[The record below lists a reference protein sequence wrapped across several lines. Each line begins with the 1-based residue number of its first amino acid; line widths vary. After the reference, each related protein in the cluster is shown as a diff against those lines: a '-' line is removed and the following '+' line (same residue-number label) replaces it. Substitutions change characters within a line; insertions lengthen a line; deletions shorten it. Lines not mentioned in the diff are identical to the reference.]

1 MIEVKKLYD
10 TVDRPPKIV
19 TCIIFITKDFMAEDS
34 MIAFKELIQR
44 GANLWPDA
52 PPEIKSFADL
62 ITNGEVLQDYALQDT
77 SSNRKKSVS

>member
-10 TVDRPPKIV
+10 PFDRPPKIV
-19 TCIIFITKDFMAEDS
+19 TCIIFISDNSEQ
-34 MIAFKELIQR
+34 AFKELVQR

-77 SSNRKKSVS
+77 SSNKKKSVS